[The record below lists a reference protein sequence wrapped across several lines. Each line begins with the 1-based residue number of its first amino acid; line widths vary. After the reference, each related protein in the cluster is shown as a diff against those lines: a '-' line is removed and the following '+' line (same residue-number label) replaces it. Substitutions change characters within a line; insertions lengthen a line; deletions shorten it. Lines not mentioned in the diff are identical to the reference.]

1 MQLVHPFRSLSPF
14 ARAAI
19 VLEVLLGLGAVAG
32 GAALMI
38 GRRGEIL
45 PLPLSALEG
54 SPFTDYFAPGLIL
67 FTVLGLG
74 SLLVAFL
81 AWRANAWA
89 PILTVTVGG
98 ALLIWL
104 LVEIAVVGYSNDPPL
119 QPFYLALGVM
129 ITLLGVG
136 WFAQT
141 GVPIGG
147 SRASRAPH

>member
-1 MQLVHPFRSLSPF
+1 
-14 ARAAI
+14 
-19 VLEVLLGLGAVAG
+19 VL
-32 GAALMI
+32 
-38 GRRGEIL
+38 
-45 PLPLSALEG
+45 LPLSLLEG
-54 SPFTDYFAPGLIL
+54 SAFTDYFAPGLIL

-74 SLLVAFL
+74 SLSVALL

-119 QPFYLALGVM
+119 QPFYLALGGV
-129 ITLLGVG
+129 ITVLGVG
-136 WFAQT
+136 WFART

-147 SRASRAPH
+147 SRASRAQH

>member
-14 ARAAI
+14 ARVAI
-19 VLEVLLGLGAVAG
+19 VLEVLLGLGAIAG

-45 PLPLSALEG
+45 PLPLSLLEG

-74 SLLVAFL
+74 SLSVALL

-98 ALLIWL
+98 TLLIWL

-119 QPFYLALGVM
+119 QPFYLALGGV
-129 ITLLGVG
+129 ITVLGVG
-136 WFAQT
+136 WFART

-147 SRASRAPH
+147 SRASRAQH